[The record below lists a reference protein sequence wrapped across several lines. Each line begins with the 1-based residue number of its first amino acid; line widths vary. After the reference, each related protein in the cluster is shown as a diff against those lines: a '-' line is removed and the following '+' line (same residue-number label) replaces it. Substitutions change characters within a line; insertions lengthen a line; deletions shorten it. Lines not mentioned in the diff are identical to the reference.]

1 MAKILWAKTGF
12 RDVPLY
18 RLCSFLWV
26 IPESKKGTS
35 KERGPGLEGTGPSL
49 PWSAHAV
56 SETLSGTSSLTRAP
70 VRCFLCENRPDQ
82 VLALFG
88 SKMLELIFASS
99 YVFGRQELGPELEIA
114 VVEMTL
120 EQQVPLYHIHFAK
133 CHFITH
139 PHTNVTS
146 FSQCTHCNVLQ
157 VERIRKRHK
166 GNEQAVDM
174 LKVLPC

>member
-26 IPESKKGTS
+26 IPESKTGTS

-56 SETLSGTSSLTRAP
+56 SETLSGTSSLTIALG
-70 VRCFLCENRPDQ
+70 RCFCCENRSLSSLGPKCWSWSLPALMFLTGRS
-82 VLALFG
+82 LAL
-88 SKMLELIFASS
+88 SWRSPWWRWRWSS
-99 YVFGRQELGPELEIA
+99 RLFPS
-114 VVEMTL
+114 
-120 EQQVPLYHIHFAK
+120 
-133 CHFITH
+133 ITFVSQNVISSPTY
-139 PHTNVTS
+139 PHSNVTS
-146 FSQCTHCNVLQ
+146 FSQCIHCNVLQ

>member
-26 IPESKKGTS
+26 IPESKTGTS

-49 PWSAHAV
+49 LWSAHAV
-56 SETLSGTSSLTRAP
+56 SETLSGTSSLTIAL
-70 VRCFLCENRPDQ
+70 VSCFFCENRPDQ
-82 VLALFG
+82 ALALFG

-120 EQQVPLYHIHFAK
+120 EQQVIPLDHIRFAK
-133 CHFITH
+133 RHFITH
-139 PHTNVTS
+139 IPTFKCDII
-146 FSQCTHCNVLQ
+146 FSMHSLQCVA
-157 VERIRKRHK
+157 
-166 GNEQAVDM
+166 GGAD
-174 LKVLPC
+174 